1 MGFVNLD
8 SNYQLN
14 GFYDEMLAA
23 PGRPRASYRR
33 LYEHLERLGPAEL
46 ERRHQLA
53 LQMFRNH
60 GITFAVYPDAQGT
73 EKVFPFDVIPRVIDA
88 RTWRRLE
95 DGLKQRLRALNLFLD
110 DVYGRKLILKQHAI
124 PPEIVLSSSLYLRE
138 VEGLPV
144 PHGIHCHIAGIDL
157 VRDEKGDFFVL
168 EDNVRTPSG
177 ASYVL
182 ANRYVMKRVLP
193 DLFAGYPVRPVE
205 GYVHELLRHL
215 RWLAPA
221 GIDDP
226 TVVLLTPG
234 INNSAYYE
242 HLYLAKQMGVE
253 LVEGSDLVVD
263 DDHVFM
269 RTTRGLRPVHVI
281 YRRIDDEWLDP
292 IFGRQESLV
301 GVAGL
306 VNAYR
311 AGNVAIA
318 NALGNGV
325 ADDKAVY
332 SLVPKLI
339 RYYLDEDPI
348 LPNVETYLCAVDSDR
363 RYVLEH
369 LATLVVK
376 TVDASGGYGM
386 LIGPASTTE
395 EREEF
400 SRRITAVPR
409 AFIAQPVVALSVQP
423 VLDGGGLR
431 RGHQDLRPFVLTG
444 PDEYVTPGGLTRV
457 ALKPGSGRQQL
468 AGRRQP
474 GHLGGRGRRF
484 RGRGCLAARPRRSR
498 CWAATSSAPT
508 TWRES
513 WACTSRCP
521 STGRTNPGRISGC
534 GSWSSRAGT
543 PATLANGSRR
553 WRWWSRARSGRR
565 SGRASPRP
573 ASRRRRC
580 GRRCPA
586 SCTSR

>member
-8 SNYQLN
+8 ANYPFN

-23 PGRPRASYRR
+23 AGRPRPAYRR
-33 LYEHLERLGPAEL
+33 LYEQLNRLGPDEL
-46 ERRHQLA
+46 QRRHKLA
-53 LQMFRNH
+53 MEMFRNH
-60 GITFAVYPDAQGT
+60 GITFAVYPDTQGT
-73 EKVFPFDVIPRVIDA
+73 EKVFPFDVIPRVIEA
-88 RTWRRLE
+88 RTWDHLE
-95 DGLKQRLRALNLFLD
+95 AGLAQRLRALNLFLD
-110 DVYGRKLILKQHAI
+110 DVYGRKLILKQRAI

-138 VEGLPV
+138 VDGLKV
-144 PHGIHCHIAGIDL
+144 PHGIHCNIAGIDL
-157 VRDEKGDFFVL
+157 VRNEKGDFFVL
-168 EDNVRTPSG
+168 EDNLRTPSG
-177 ASYVL
+177 ASYVQ
-182 ANRYVMKRVLP
+182 ANRYVMKRILP

-205 GYVHELLRHL
+205 GYIHELLRHL
-215 RWLAPA
+215 RWLAP
-221 GIDDP
+221 GGVEDP

-311 AGNVAIA
+311 AGHVAIA

-332 SLVPKLI
+332 AMVPKII

-348 LPNVETYLCAVDSDR
+348 LPNVETYLCANESDR

-369 LATLVVK
+369 LDRMVVK

-386 LIGPASTTE
+386 LIGTASTAD

-400 SRRITAVPR
+400 RRRIIAAPR
-409 AFIAQPVVALSVQP
+409 AFVAQPVVALSIQP
-423 VLDGGGLR
+423 VLDGGKLR
-431 RGHQDLRPFVLTG
+431 PGHQDLRPFVLTG
-444 PDEYVTPGGLTRV
+444 PDVYVTAGGLTRV
-457 ALKPGSGRQQL
+457 ALKPGSLIVNSSQ
-468 AGRRQP
+468 
-474 GHLGGRGRRF
+474 GG
-484 RGRGCLAARPRRSR
+484 
-498 CWAATSSAPT
+498 
-508 TWRES
+508 
-513 WACTSRCP
+513 
-521 STGRTNPGRISGC
+521 
-534 GSWSSRAGT
+534 
-543 PATLANGSRR
+543 GSRDT
-553 WRWWSRARSGRR
+553 WVMADDEFQGPD
-565 SGRASPRP
+565 A
-573 ASRRRRC
+573 
-580 GRRCPA
+580 
-586 SCTSR
+586 